1 MCAEN
6 QYVRIITKVAQ
17 GEPTIPPSPSHNNG
31 DWLATDIYEGEL
43 YIDSDTG
50 KIYTRLASGIVDI
63 GSLSDTNIYN
73 TDGTLTANRV
83 LLGDNAFSLIFNDLI
98 GFALGADGILLS
110 ALNRLLLSG
119 NNDGSVQTDA
129 GVSITATGTNDSDVA
144 YEVNNG
150 FFQAIQMFKTGK
162 VSIPSSLLIGTG
174 NTPIDSALLF
184 DVASSGTKMS
194 RPVPSMGVIDR
205 DSVLSPVVWSQ
216 IINATTG
223 RPEYYHPFWG
233 WHPVGEITPDWGYWW
248 IDEAT
253 GASGEFVFSATNGG
267 LLTTLIDSTLSPTR
281 LAGLS
286 TGVNTNGEYRHIT
299 NPYLLGSTGLKSWST
314 KVAFDTLSNI
324 TNRYVARSGYVNN
337 SAGLSTS
344 IGMYFLYDEGGV
356 YGTATASANW
366 LCVCFTSGSPT
377 IVDSGI
383 PVISS
388 PANPLQKLQILDSG
402 TGNNVKFYID
412 NALVATITTQIPTSS
427 QTLSAGNII
436 TKQAGTTARIM
447 YDDYVEAKEKFNTPR

>member
-1 MCAEN
+1 MQIN
-6 QYVRIITKVAQ
+6 QYPNQATSLTVEDRFDTDKNLGLGVWQSQQFDLPTLVDGIINTF
-17 GEPTIPPSPSHNNG
+17 PN
-31 DWLATDIYEGEL
+31 LF
-43 YIDSDTG
+43 DT
-50 KIYTRLASGIVDI
+50 IYTADGTLNGNRTVELDDFKISFLNGNINIGTTGYTGGLFRLEVLGTTSGIV
-63 GSLSDTNIYN
+63 STAP
-73 TDGTLTANRV
+73 GTAI
-83 LLGDNAFSLIFNDLI
+83 AAS
-98 GFALGADGILLS
+98 S
-110 ALNRLLLSG
+110 
-119 NNDGSVQTDA
+119 
-129 GVSITATGTNDSDVA
+129 TGT
-144 YEVNNG
+144 
-150 FFQAIQMFKTGK
+150 AIAASSLVTGLFSSAPRNIFMTSGSTST
-162 VSIPSSLLIGTG
+162 VISSSLLDCFSTTQGTRTAPRMTEAERDAIVSPADYLEIV
-174 NTPIDSALLF
+174 NTTRERKEIY
-184 DVASSGTKMS
+184 K
-194 RPVPSMGVIDR
+194 
-205 DSVLSPVVWSQ
+205 
-216 IINATTG
+216 
-223 RPEYYHPFWG
+223 PFWG

-267 LLTTLIDSTLSPTR
+267 LLTTLIDSALSPTR

-427 QTLSAGNII
+427 QALSAGNII

>member
-6 QYVRIITKVAQ
+6 EYARIVTKMAS
-17 GEPTIPPSPSHNNG
+17 GIPTIPLSASHNNG
-31 DWLATDIYEGEL
+31 DWLETDIYEGEL

-50 KIYTRLASGIVDI
+50 KIYTRTTSGIIDTGLV
-63 GSLSDTNIYN
+63 GSFNIYN
-73 TDGTLTANRV
+73 TDDVFTDNRIADLDGNTLLLKDGQLTVGDVGAGTQAGFNYINTAAGNGFLYNSPSGDGNAFTAIMDDANTFGLNLKASHNKVFDSDITPDPTNENSSLFTVWSTRKGTLTVPRMTEAER
-83 LLGDNAFSLIFNDLI
+83 DAIASP
-98 GFALGADGILLS
+98 ADYLEI
-110 ALNRLLLSG
+110 
-119 NNDGSVQTDA
+119 
-129 GVSITATGTNDSDVA
+129 
-144 YEVNNG
+144 VN
-150 FFQAIQMFKTGK
+150 
-162 VSIPSSLLIGTG
+162 
-174 NTPIDSALLF
+174 
-184 DVASSGTKMS
+184 
-194 RPVPSMGVIDR
+194 
-205 DSVLSPVVWSQ
+205 
-216 IINATTG
+216 TT
-223 RPEYYHPFWG
+223 RERKEIYKPFWG
-233 WHPVGEITPDWGYWW
+233 WHPVGIITPDWGYWW

-286 TGVNTNGEYRHIT
+286 TGVNTNGEYRQIT

-344 IGMYFLYDEGGV
+344 IGMYFLYDEGGI
-356 YGTATASANW
+356 YGTATASDNW

-383 PVISS
+383 PVTAS
-388 PANPLQKLQILDSG
+388 PANPLQRLQILDSG
-402 TGNNVKFYID
+402 TGNNVEFYID

>member
-6 QYVRIITKVAQ
+6 QYVRIITKVTQ

-31 DWLATDIYEGEL
+31 DWLDTDIYEGEL

-63 GSLSDTNIYN
+63 GVVSSANIYN
-73 TDGTLTANRV
+73 TDGSLPTGSTRTFDLDTGELWIKNGQFIV
-83 LLGDNAFSLIFNDLI
+83 GDTDLGIPIWKMLVDGN
-98 GFALGADGILLS
+98 GA
-110 ALNRLLLSG
+110 
-119 NNDGSVQTDA
+119 GSVEGGIYVSNGSYGIFAGGSSYGIRASAPLAAWLEGDLDIAGNMAMRESGIPVSNDA
-129 GVSITATGTNDSDVA
+129 SVIMDISAT
-144 YEVNNG
+144 
-150 FFQAIQMFKTGK
+150 
-162 VSIPSSLLIGTG
+162 
-174 NTPIDSALLF
+174 
-184 DVASSGTKMS
+184 TKGS
-194 RPVPSMGVIDR
+194 RPVPRMTEAER
-205 DSVLSPVVWSQ
+205 DAIASPADYLE
-216 IINATTG
+216 ITNTT
-223 RPEYYHPFWG
+223 RERKEIYRPFWG

-388 PANPLQKLQILDSG
+388 PANPLQKLQIFDSG